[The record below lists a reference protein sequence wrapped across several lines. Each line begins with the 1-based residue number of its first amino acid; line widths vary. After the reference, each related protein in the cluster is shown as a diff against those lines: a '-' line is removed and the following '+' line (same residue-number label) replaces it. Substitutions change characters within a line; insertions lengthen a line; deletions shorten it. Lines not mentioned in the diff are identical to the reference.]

1 MYLIKKNSSV
11 GFTLIEMLVAIAI
24 FAMLGLASNAVLQ
37 TVMRNDE
44 VTKEFSNK
52 LKAIQQG
59 FGALERD
66 FSQMVA
72 RTPRLLEGGRGST
85 VFQTGSD
92 ILDSE
97 SEAIVFFRLG
107 WLNPDGILPRG
118 SIQSVA
124 YVVRDNNLERWY
136 YPYPEPEFGSDPIK
150 TIVMKDVISVEYS
163 FFMEDKWERKVEATD
178 LPKAIAMEIELE
190 GLGKIQRKFLLP
202 VGARPDSG
210 SGNNNG
216 GSNNGGNNNG
226 GNNNGGNN
234 NGGNNNGGDN
244 NGGDNNGGDNNG
256 GDTDENGRDKGNG

>member
-1 MYLIKKNSSV
+1 MCSTKKNSSA
-11 GFTLIEMLVAIAI
+11 GFTLLEMLVAIAI

-37 TVMRNDE
+37 TVMHNDE
-44 VTKEFSNK
+44 VTKDFSNK
-52 LKAIQQG
+52 LKAMQQG

-66 FSQMVA
+66 FGQMVA
-72 RTPRLLEGGRGST
+72 RTPRLVDGGRGTS

-97 SEAIVFFRLG
+97 SEALVFFRLG

-124 YVVRDNNLERWY
+124 YVVRENNLERWY

-150 TIVMKDVISVEYS
+150 TIVMRDVISVEYS
-163 FFMEDKWERKVEATD
+163 FFVNEKWERKVDGAE

-202 VGARPDSG
+202 VGAKPGSGSDSNNGSG
-210 SGNNNG
+210 SGS
-216 GSNNGGNNNG
+216 GSGSGTG
-226 GNNNGGNN
+226 SGSGSGS
-234 NGGNNNGGDN
+234 
-244 NGGDNNGGDNNG
+244 
-256 GDTDENGRDKGNG
+256 DEDGRDKGNG